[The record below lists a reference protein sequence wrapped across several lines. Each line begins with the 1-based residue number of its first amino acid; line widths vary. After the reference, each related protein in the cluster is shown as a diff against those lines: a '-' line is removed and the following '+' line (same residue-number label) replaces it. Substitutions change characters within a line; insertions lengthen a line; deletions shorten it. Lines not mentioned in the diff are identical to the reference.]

1 MNKYFTILFF
11 LYIFLLLPV
20 FVQTIIAGPPP
31 PPPPLPIPID
41 GGLGLLLA
49 AGVAYA
55 AKKLHNNRN
64 K

>member
-1 MNKYFTILFF
+1 MNKYLPILFF
-11 LYIFLLLPV
+11 LVIFLLLPV
-20 FVQTIIAGPPP
+20 FVQSIIAAPPP
-31 PPPPLPIPID
+31 PPPKPIPID